1 MRKLIFVAILMLP
14 TSLLADHVDVI
25 EGQLNE
31 DCSQQKYMAIVTEF
45 NEKWG
50 EKNAYQAEVLF
61 PIQSNNMTSMFWV
74 GRSASTAA
82 FGVAFDQWV
91 KDLTDPDSLASSLAE
106 RFGECSTNLG
116 RRGYMSY

>member
-1 MRKLIFVAILMLP
+1 MRKLFFVAILMLP
-14 TSLLADHVDVI
+14 TSLLADHIDVI

-31 DCSQQKYMAIVTEF
+31 GCSQQKYLAIVADF

-50 EKNAYQAEVLF
+50 KNNGYQTEILF

-74 GRSASTAA
+74 GRSANTAT
-82 FGVAFDQWV
+82 FGAAYDKWTE
-91 KDLTDPDSLASSLAE
+91 DLADPDSVASGLME
-106 RFGECSTNLG
+106 RFNECSTTLG